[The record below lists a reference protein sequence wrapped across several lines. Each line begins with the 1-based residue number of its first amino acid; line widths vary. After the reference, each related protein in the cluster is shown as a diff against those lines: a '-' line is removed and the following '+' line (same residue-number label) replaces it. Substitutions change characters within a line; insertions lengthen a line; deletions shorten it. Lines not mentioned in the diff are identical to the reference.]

1 MSSSFSERHGFNRV
15 YETEITVRE
24 DAPYDLRGVIVEL
37 AYKCGFSPK
46 SLRILVCSVLLKRP
60 DENNWS
66 EFPNIDYEVREL
78 IDGCIWYKVYDII
91 EQICIK
97 MSEAPYSYELES
109 FERKLTEYFIENGI
123 GWKLIDGKIEVRGPE
138 SFERIVS
145 DSYEILGDH
154 THNTASKELHEAL
167 ADLSRRP
174 EPDVTGAIQHSMAA
188 LECVAR
194 EVCGNKK
201 ATLGEI
207 MKRHKELMP
216 APIDE
221 AVIKLWGYASEN
233 ARHIREGREPDFSE
247 AELIVG
253 VCASVSAYLANKSKV

>member
-15 YETEITVRE
+15 REAEITVRE
-24 DAPYDLRGVIVEL
+24 DAPYDLRGAIVEL
-37 AYKCGFSPK
+37 AYKCGLSPK
-46 SLRILVCSVLLKRP
+46 PLRTLVCSVLLKRP

-66 EFPNIDYEVREL
+66 EFPNIDNEVREL

-91 EQICIK
+91 EQICKK
-97 MSEAPYSYELES
+97 MSEAPFSYEIET
-109 FERKLTEYFIENGI
+109 FELKLTEYFIENGI
-123 GWKLIDGKIEVRGPE
+123 GWKLKNGKIEVRGAE

-145 DSYEILGDH
+145 DSYGILGNY

-194 EVCGNKK
+194 EICGNKN

-216 APIDE
+216 SPIDE
-221 AVIKLWGYASEN
+221 AIIKLWGYASEN

-253 VCASVSAYLANKSKV
+253 VCASVSAYLAKKSKV